1 LKEGQLHQPQTLAY
15 VDVAATNIDISKFPF
30 IAEAAFIKL
39 KAIIFGD
46 PAASIITKRQT
57 GNSYYN
63 MKKRYYSY
71 QSL

>member
-1 LKEGQLHQPQTLAY
+1 LKEGQLHQPPTLAY

-46 PAASIITKRQT
+46 PGASMITKRQT
-57 GNSYYN
+57 
-63 MKKRYYSY
+63 
-71 QSL
+71 